1 MTSHDRPLS
10 PKPSPHAGRPIE
22 QKGPGPSKAAGV
34 MVMVHGRGASADD
47 ILGLADE
54 FEEFGLHFVAPQASD
69 NTWYPQRFLAPIEQN
84 EPHLSSALSVIDTI
98 LAGIAEEGVP
108 SERVF
113 LLGFSQGACL
123 SLEYVARNPR
133 RYGGVFGLSGG
144 LIGPEGELP
153 EHSGDLWGT
162 PVFLGC
168 SDVDF
173 HIPKTRVQES
183 SEQLRG
189 MNAQVTERLY
199 PGMAHTVVQDEID
212 IIRRIISTALA

>member
-1 MTSHDRPLS
+1 MTSHQR
-10 PKPSPHAGRPIE
+10 PSPHRGQPIE
-22 QKGPGPSKAAGV
+22 RKGPAPSEAAGA
-34 MVMVHGRGASADD
+34 MLMIHGRGASADD

-69 NTWYPQRFLAPIEQN
+69 HTWYPQRFLAPITQN

-98 LAGIAEEGVP
+98 LAGIAEEGV
-108 SERVF
+108 SYERVF

-123 SLEYVARNPR
+123 CLEYAALNPR

-144 LIGPEGELP
+144 LIGPEGDLP
-153 EHSGDLWGT
+153 EHSGDLAGT

-189 MNAQVTERLY
+189 MNAEVTERLY

-212 IIRRIISTALA
+212 TIRRIITAALG

>member
-1 MTSHDRPLS
+1 MTSPQR
-10 PKPSPHAGRPIE
+10 PSPHRGQPIE
-22 QKGPGPSKAAGV
+22 RKGPAPSEAAGA
-34 MVMVHGRGASADD
+34 MLMIHGRGASADD

-69 NTWYPQRFLAPIEQN
+69 HTWYPHRFLAPIKQN
-84 EPHLSSALSVIDTI
+84 EPYLSSALSVIDTI
-98 LAGIAEEGVP
+98 LAGLVEEGV
-108 SERVF
+108 SYERVF

-144 LIGPEGELP
+144 LIGPEGDLP
-153 EHSGDLWGT
+153 EHSGDLAGT

-183 SEQLRG
+183 SEQFRG
-189 MNAQVTERLY
+189 MNAEVTERLY
-199 PGMAHTVVQDEID
+199 PGMAHTVAQDEID
-212 IIRRIISTALA
+212 IIRRIIAAALG